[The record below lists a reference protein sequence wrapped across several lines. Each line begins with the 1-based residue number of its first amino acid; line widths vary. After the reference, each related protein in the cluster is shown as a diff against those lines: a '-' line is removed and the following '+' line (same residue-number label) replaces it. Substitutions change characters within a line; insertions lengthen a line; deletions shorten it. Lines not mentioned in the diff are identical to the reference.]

1 MRSGAVTRSR
11 GKRPHLFEIT
21 CAGRHLICRHLL
33 QLVLTLNHYHLDKES
48 MRFSNKKTLAA
59 GHLLG
64 YWGLAPFVTLAALSF
79 LVSSAHRPAVIFS
92 LLTYGV
98 TIVSFLGAIHWGLT
112 MVESV
117 PNKRQLVWG
126 VVPSLLAWISLMIQV
141 EYGLLL
147 VAAVLLLCL
156 VIDYNI
162 YPNFGLDHWLRMRL
176 HLSVVAIV
184 STVLP
189 LLSDFSWLF

>member
-1 MRSGAVTRSR
+1 
-11 GKRPHLFEIT
+11 
-21 CAGRHLICRHLL
+21 
-33 QLVLTLNHYHLDKES
+33 
-48 MRFSNKKTLAA
+48 
-59 GHLLG
+59 
-64 YWGLAPFVTLAALSF
+64 
-79 LVSSAHRPAVIFS
+79 
-92 LLTYGV
+92 
-98 TIVSFLGAIHWGLT
+98 

-147 VAAVLLLCL
+147 VAAVLLLWL

-189 LLSDFSWLF
+189 LLSDLSWLF

>member
-1 MRSGAVTRSR
+1 
-11 GKRPHLFEIT
+11 
-21 CAGRHLICRHLL
+21 
-33 QLVLTLNHYHLDKES
+33 
-48 MRFSNKKTLAA
+48 MRFSNNKIPAV
-59 GHLLG
+59 GRLLG
-64 YWGLAPFVTLAALSF
+64 YWGLAPFVTLAGLSF
-79 LVSSAHRPAVIFS
+79 LVSSAHRPAVVFG
-92 LLTYGV
+92 LLAYGV

-117 PNKRQLVWG
+117 PNKRQRVWG
-126 VVPSLLAWISLMIQV
+126 VLPSLLAWISLMVQV

-176 HLSVVAIV
+176 HLSMVAIV
-184 STVLP
+184 SIVMP
-189 LLSDFSWLF
+189 VLSDLSWLS

>member
-1 MRSGAVTRSR
+1 
-11 GKRPHLFEIT
+11 
-21 CAGRHLICRHLL
+21 
-33 QLVLTLNHYHLDKES
+33 
-48 MRFSNKKTLAA
+48 MRFSNNKIPAV
-59 GHLLG
+59 GSLLG
-64 YWGLAPFVTLAALSF
+64 YWGLAPFVILAGLSF
-79 LVSSAHRPAVIFS
+79 LVSSAHRPAVVFG
-92 LLTYGV
+92 LLAYGV
-98 TIVSFLGAIHWGLT
+98 TIVSFLGAIHWGIT

-126 VVPSLLAWISLMIQV
+126 VLPSLLAWISLMVQV

-176 HLSVVAIV
+176 HLSMVAIV
-184 STVLP
+184 SIVVP
-189 LLSDFSWLF
+189 VLSDLSWLS